1 MEMATLGSEFLVLPT
16 QHFIIRVLDSWPVTV
31 ISQNFQD
38 GNGIGNIDM
47 LAEAEQQALIL

>member
-16 QHFIIRVLDSWPVTV
+16 QHFILRVLDSWPVTV